1 MTNRLYRL
9 FLAALSGVMIVA
21 CSDMPELPAARPNE
35 SAESPMYRIGPGDQL
50 QIFVWRQADLTT
62 AVPVRPDGRIS
73 IPLIEDLPVAGKTPS
88 ETGRDIEGK
97 LATYVQ
103 DPLVTV
109 IVGGFSGTFDE
120 QVRVVGAAQQPQA
133 IPFRAN
139 MTLLDV
145 MISVGG
151 LTQFASGNRAT
162 LVRMDQNQQREYRL
176 RIDDLL
182 GGDIKANVALLP
194 GDIIIIPQT
203 YF

>member
-1 MTNRLYRL
+1 
-9 FLAALSGVMIVA
+9 
-21 CSDMPELPAARPNE
+21 
-35 SAESPMYRIGPGDQL
+35 
-50 QIFVWRQADLTT
+50 
-62 AVPVRPDGRIS
+62 
-73 IPLIEDLPVAGKTPS
+73 
-88 ETGRDIEGK
+88 